1 MKIGFYAPLKSP
13 FSDSASGDRTIARLL
28 IRALEIG
35 GHEVLLMSEF
45 RSVAISGDELQQ
57 QDLAHQGQKVV
68 NTHGRIDRNIN
79 ITTGQQPIVMA
90 IATIYRQFY
99 SLSQPLESRFPI
111 KIGRA
116 HV

>member
-1 MKIGFYAPLKSP
+1 MRIGFYAPLKSP

-57 QDLAHQGQKVV
+57 QGLAHQGQKVV
-68 NTHGRIDRNIN
+68 RDMLDDPNHMVHSIDIWL
-79 ITTGQQPIVMA
+79 TYHLYQD
-90 IATIYRQFY
+90 
-99 SLSQPLESRFPI
+99 SLDLLICFISFFRTLLYCSF
-111 KIGRA
+111 
-116 HV
+116 